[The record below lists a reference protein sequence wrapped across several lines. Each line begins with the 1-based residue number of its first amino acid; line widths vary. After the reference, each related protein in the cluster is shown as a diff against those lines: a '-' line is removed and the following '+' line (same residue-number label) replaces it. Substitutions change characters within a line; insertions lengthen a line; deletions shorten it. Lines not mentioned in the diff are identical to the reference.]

1 MQHAKCTSDGKL
13 WEALPF
19 SQLEQTLLETK
30 RLNLLCAECD
40 EFAWFRKESRH
51 GHPPHF
57 CARHD
62 PECSLKVD
70 YIISDDQRDDVTTEE
85 DQVAA
90 GDTIIV
96 RLDQEQGG
104 QVEVKDVLSP
114 PKEGQ
119 GEGGRTFIIKG
130 KNRESSQQFTLRR
143 ILHRLVQSPK
153 FRESN
158 SNIIFYKNAKDIML
172 SGQVSDIV
180 CGFEKITKNKHDGKT
195 MFYWG
200 PIASSRKTS
209 DGKVWLNSGSQY
221 SSVSVTIFADI
232 AQEFLTL
239 FDVDELEDLAGAYVL
254 VAGRCHFTGN
264 GEGKPVI
271 WCGTSKFIFVRKYKA
286 KSFLV

>member
-1 MQHAKCTSDGKL
+1 MQHAKCTSDGKV

-19 SQLEQTLLETK
+19 SQLEPSILDSK
-30 RLNLLCAECD
+30 RLSLLCAECG

-51 GHPPHF
+51 GHPAHF

-62 PECSLKVD
+62 SECNLKIE
-70 YIISDDQRDDVTTEE
+70 YITSDEHRDNAITEE

-96 RLDQEQGG
+96 RLDQEEGG
-104 QVEVKDVLSP
+104 KVEVKDVLAP
-114 PKEGQ
+114 PREGY

-130 KNRESSQQFTLRR
+130 KNRESNQQFTLRR
-143 ILHRLVQSPK
+143 ILHRLVQSPT
-153 FRESN
+153 FRNSN
-158 SNIIFYKNAKDIML
+158 SKIVFYKNAEEIML
-172 SGQVSDIV
+172 SGQVLDIV
-180 CGFEKITKNKHDGKT
+180 CGFKDITKNQHDNKI

-200 PIASSRKTS
+200 PIASAKKSS
-209 DGKVWLNSGSQY
+209 NGIVWLNSGGQY
-221 SSVSVTIFADI
+221 RSVSVAIFNDI
-232 AQEFLTL
+232 VEEFLSL

-271 WCGTSKFIFVRKYKA
+271 WCGTSKYIFVRKYR
-286 KSFLV
+286 SNNFQV

>member
-1 MQHAKCTSDGKL
+1 MQHAKCTSDGKV
-13 WEALPF
+13 WEAFPF
-19 SQLEQTLLETK
+19 SQLEPSTLDSK
-30 RLNLLCAECD
+30 RLSLLCAECG

-51 GHPPHF
+51 GHPAHF

-62 PECSLKVD
+62 SECNLKVD
-70 YIISDDQRDDVTTEE
+70 YVTSDEQRDDVTSEE
-85 DQVAA
+85 DQVSA

-96 RLDQEQGG
+96 RLDKEEGG
-104 QVEVKDVLSP
+104 EVEVKDVLAP

-143 ILHRLVQSPK
+143 ILHRLVQSPT
-153 FRESN
+153 FRSSN
-158 SNIIFYKNAKDIML
+158 SNIVFYKNAEDVML

-180 CGFEKITKNKHDGKT
+180 CGFEDIAKNKHNDKT

-200 PIASSRKTS
+200 PIASAKKTP
-209 DGKVWLNSGSQY
+209 DGKVWLNSGGQY
-221 SSVSVTIFADI
+221 RSVSVAIFEDI
-232 AQEFLTL
+232 AKEFLSL
-239 FDVDELEDLAGAYVL
+239 FDVEELEDLAGAYVL

-271 WCGTSKFIFVRKYKA
+271 WCGTSKYIFVRKYKA
-286 KSFLV
+286 KNLQV